1 MSETAAEALR
11 YLQQNVLWSLVVAFV
26 VGFLASKTVTHWG
39 RSNIVLYF
47 VIGILGSF
55 LGQFGVRYSGVQDIL
70 DQVSNMALLFDVV
83 IAYLGSFIVAAFVH
97 FFKPM

>member
-1 MSETAAEALR
+1 MSETAAETLG
-11 YLQQNVLWSLVVAFV
+11 YLQQNVLWSLVLAFV
-26 VGFLASKTVTHWG
+26 VGFLASKTVSHWE

-55 LGQFGVRYSGVQDIL
+55 VGQFGVRYTGVQDIL
-70 DQVSNMALLFDVV
+70 NQVSNMALLFDFV
-83 IAYLGSFIVAAFVH
+83 IAYLGSFVVATFFH